1 MADTD
6 LNEMDN
12 HLVDLDNNLDSEV
25 LKLLTLKALEIKD
38 LAQLIVPV
46 RTGYLRDHI
55 EVNVIENGENDYS
68 IEIAVDVSYA
78 AIVEERQPYLAPA
91 IAQVEPTIQPA
102 LEALQES
109 LIQ

>member
-6 LNEMDN
+6 LNEMEN
-12 HLVDLDNNLDSEV
+12 HLVDLDENLDSEV

-46 RTGYLRDHI
+46 DTGYLRDHI
-55 EVNVIENGENDYS
+55 EVNVVETGENAYS
-68 IEIAVDVSYA
+68 IEVVVDVPYA